1 MDFGC
6 RSGGGLYRVQPHI
19 QSIYAHVHTHTTT
32 SKASVLVSHA

>member
-6 RSGGGLYRVQPHI
+6 RSGGGLYRVQPHP
-19 QSIYAHVHTHTTT
+19 IYIRTCTHTHTTT